1 MNATKRSLVNTD
13 ITESACRFITPEN
26 GQEGAAVQPMKAN
39 RNITPML
46 ETPLKDY
53 LPKTPGVHTP
63 QDLNFSTLSSNI
75 TPFTKMLE
83 ANLTGLDINQIPT
96 PNIPITPNF
105 PPFTPN
111 VDFVSPF
118 SNRPTDYSASSS
130 YYQPSDNEQN
140 KSLETQLR
148 EIEKTSTD
156 HKTKNERLKN
166 FNKNVIGKKN
176 LNLMKRNVLTSST
189 SEEDS
194 ESSSDSFCKENNDTV
209 IFSKTVSPVQKTYSL
224 RTRNTDKTS
233 KADCSKKEV
242 KRTPR
247 KVLRKKAHNKAKV
260 SEDIKSVDEKK
271 AKDDAL
277 EPEIVSEVKEADG
290 KQTDTPEVNSITA
303 TIPDC
308 RVELEAIDHI
318 QSSPIKSK
326 KSKTP
331 KKSSSK
337 DLQTKS
343 SLSASQMSLRKE
355 LEEKKKRMISNMKND
370 AKPQQKSAK
379 KQNSAFKIKPIAN
392 LTNTKR
398 KPRKPLTPKKALQAD
413 KEDLRLVMED
423 LEHSDD
429 SDEDVPLAFKKAHLL
444 TPEVTSSDVEAQTLI
459 EGLKERGIH
468 LMHNK
473 SPKKKNDQDDPDDD
487 DQEDQDHPTDNEK
500 VENNVDREE
509 RNDPSTTIEQNR
521 SVIEFDSFQNEEFDI
536 QVFDGFTET
545 IVYDENKCSRRS
557 LQVEAIAEL
566 KQKKRSAEVFV
577 EEINDFIRLDLVFT
591 SLYTTYEFGLD
602 NGEDAEP
609 MKAGANIDKTDAE
622 NKPQE
627 NIAED
632 SNASTHTDV
641 KIDAKAIRK
650 DSLGFGDVPQ
660 PDDDLMNF
668 AVTGCDREEST
679 DGHSTSSKKRKTK
692 NEESSHSGKKCSTL
706 LKKIDVDVFLDGI
719 HGLDK

>member
-13 ITESACRFITPEN
+13 VTESASRFITPEN
-26 GQEGAAVQPMKAN
+26 GHEGAAVQPMKAN
-39 RNITPML
+39 RNIIPML

-53 LPKTPGVHTP
+53 LPKTPGAHTP
-63 QDLNFSTLSSNI
+63 QDLNVSALSSNI

-148 EIEKTSTD
+148 EIEKKPTD
-156 HKTKNERLKN
+156 DKTKNERLKN

-176 LNLMKRNVLTSST
+176 LNLMKRNVLSSSS
-189 SEEDS
+189 SEDDS
-194 ESSSDSFCKENNDTV
+194 KSSSDSFCKDNNDTV
-209 IFSKTVSPVQKTYSL
+209 IFSKSESPVQRAYSL
-224 RTRNTDKTS
+224 RTRNIDKVS

-242 KRTPR
+242 KKTPR
-247 KVLRKKAHNKAKV
+247 KVVRRKAQNKEKGN
-260 SEDIKSVDEKK
+260 EDENSINEKKTELQPSIVPEVEETDEKQTETAELNATTESTLSSK
-271 AKDDAL
+271 VEQEGVEA
-277 EPEIVSEVKEADG
+277 EV
-290 KQTDTPEVNSITA
+290 QTPPV
-303 TIPDC
+303 
-308 RVELEAIDHI
+308 
-318 QSSPIKSK
+318 KSK

-331 KKSSSK
+331 KKSS
-337 DLQTKS
+337 KS
-343 SLSASQMSLRKE
+343 TLTPSQLSLRKE
-355 LEEKKKRMISNMKND
+355 LEEKKKRMITNMKND
-370 AKPQQKSAK
+370 SKPQQKSAK

-392 LTNTKR
+392 LTNSKR
-398 KPRKPLTPKKALQAD
+398 KPRKAPTPKKALQAD

-429 SDEDVPLAFKKAHLL
+429 SDEEVPLPFKKAHLL
-444 TPEVTSSDVEAQTLI
+444 TAEVTSSDTEAQTLI

-473 SPKKKNDQDDPDDD
+473 SPKKKNDQDDPED
-487 DQEDQDHPTDNEK
+487 DQEDQEHPTDNEK
-500 VENNVDREE
+500 VENSVTGEDGNE
-509 RNDPSTTIEQNR
+509 PSAATEQNI
-521 SVIEFDSFQNEEFDI
+521 SVTEFDSFRNEEFDI
-536 QVFDGFTET
+536 QVFDDFTET
-545 IVYDENKCSRRS
+545 VVYDEKKCSRKS
-557 LQVEAIAEL
+557 LQVDAIAEL

-591 SLYTTYEFGLD
+591 SLYTTYEFGI
-602 NGEDAEP
+602 EDCEGAELK
-609 MKAGANIDKTDAE
+609 KAVENESTTLSKTDVE
-622 NKPQE
+622 NNVQE
-627 NIAED
+627 HIVED
-632 SNASTHTDV
+632 QNASTQTDV
-641 KIDAKAIRK
+641 KVDAKLIRK
-650 DSLGFGDVPQ
+650 ENLESHVPV

-668 AVTGCDREEST
+668 ALTGCDREEST
-679 DGHSTSSKKRKTK
+679 DGHSTSSKKRKIK